1 MIPRKP
7 NLLITQLS
15 DKRLPCP
22 ANRSSRAGKVEGSR
36 KIPSKRRLSLVLGKP
51 LFSALI
57 GATKQWIIPSG
68 TNSGGKDREMCSS
81 PVFCLIALNHKP
93 RELCLHTLGSKCRE
107 GIQLQ
112 SKGIWLYFA
121 WALHSLAF
129 AVCLLQV
136 EDMRDRLKL
145 FPQPAQGLGHGPGAQ
160 TCV

>member
-36 KIPSKRRLSLVLGKP
+36 KILSKRRLRLVLGKP

-93 RELCLHTLGSKCRE
+93 REFCLHILGSKVGRASSCSQRE
-107 GIQLQ
+107 FGFILPGHCTVWHLQ
-112 SKGIWLYFA
+112 FVS
-121 WALHSLAF
+121 S
-129 AVCLLQV
+129 
-136 EDMRDRLKL
+136 R
-145 FPQPAQGLGHGPGAQ
+145 
-160 TCV
+160 